1 MDNDNTYGAYE
12 LRDSSKRLNV
22 RVKIESYSGV
32 LHAPENAN
40 ATLTDISLGGLGFVT
55 KDQLKAPEKN
65 VYISFTIPDITGAPF
80 VFHVKGTIIHS
91 TFVDRYE
98 GHLNGYEY
106 DHLTSMQRDV
116 LKHYILEIIQKEV
129 EAARLQ
135 KSRSKSVI

>member
-1 MDNDNTYGAYE
+1 MDNDNTFTAHD

-32 LHAPENAN
+32 LHAPENTH

-65 VYISFTIPDITGAPF
+65 VYLSFTIPDITGAPF
-80 VFHVKGTIIHS
+80 VFHVKGAIIHS

-98 GHLNGYEY
+98 GHLNGFEY

-116 LKHYILEIIQKEV
+116 LKHYILEIIQIHLR
-129 EAARLQ
+129 AARTD
-135 KSRSKSVI
+135 